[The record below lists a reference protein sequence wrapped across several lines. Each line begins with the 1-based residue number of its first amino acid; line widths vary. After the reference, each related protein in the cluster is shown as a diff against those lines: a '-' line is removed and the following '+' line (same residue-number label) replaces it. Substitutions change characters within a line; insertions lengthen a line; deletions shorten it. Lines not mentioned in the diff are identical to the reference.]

1 MEVRLRLA
9 EVEGV
14 RVKPVM
20 PPGTRPATR
29 TFTVLAGAYRDKS
42 LKSTLTHAAEVDA
55 NGYPVRALCK
65 RVDVDHLCPDYD
77 TGAPPTCPVCLR
89 RSR

>member
-1 MEVRLRLA
+1 VRPAL
-9 EVEGV
+9 
-14 RVKPVM
+14 
-20 PPGTRPATR
+20 PPGTRPVTR

-42 LKSTLTHAAEVDA
+42 LKSTLTHAAEVDVS
-55 NGYPVRALCK
+55 GYPVRALCK